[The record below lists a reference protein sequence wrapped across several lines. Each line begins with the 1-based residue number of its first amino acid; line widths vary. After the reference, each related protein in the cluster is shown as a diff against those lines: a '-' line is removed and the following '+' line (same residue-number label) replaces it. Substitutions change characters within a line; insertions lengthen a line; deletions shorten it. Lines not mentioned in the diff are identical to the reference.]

1 MTINQMAKN
10 QVFDINKLLGDT
22 GKTTNKRV
30 SSSSAGVSFAQ
41 PNWEIVPTKGGTT
54 RSQESL
60 EKAIVELAQKEAA
73 GGVLAATKER
83 TALMKEYMSLV
94 SPDRKSAFAKYD
106 GKSGFVSG
114 AVMNAFGG
122 RELMIYSSVDRTWS
136 TMPTKNELDMYSRF
150 NEIYTNAYTA
160 YEEVHGKVVGTPKV
174 TSASFNFTV

>member
-1 MTINQMAKN
+1 MNVTQMAKLN
-10 QVFDINKLLGDT
+10 NLDINKLLGNESNTVKKSQIKSVAVD
-22 GKTTNKRV
+22 
-30 SSSSAGVSFAQ
+30 FAQ
-41 PNWEIVPTKGGTT
+41 PNWNMIATKGGTT

-73 GGVLAATKER
+73 GGILAGTNER

-94 SPDRKSAFAKYD
+94 SPDRKAAFANYD

-114 AVMNAFGG
+114 SVMNAFGG

-160 YEEVHGKVVGTPKV
+160 YEDVHGKVVGTPKV
-174 TSASFNFTV
+174 TPASFNFTV